1 MTVVGEKKFDE
12 PVRNYDD
19 DSYDE
24 VIVVE
29 ANEKSAQVAIDLV
42 NATPRELLIYFATR
56 FKETQG
62 FEYNVEWIKEMAI
75 FKSFK
80 ERYKEDAGPMI
91 AFLFD
96 KYNCTIN
103 GDVLTAT
110 AFTQGAK
117 WIQDKLYI
125 ELKKDIIRGST
136 PGPDTEGLMHTN
148 DFLKRFAV

>member
-1 MTVVGEKKFDE
+1 MTVGEKKFDE
-12 PVRNYDD
+12 PVRDYDN

-24 VIVVE
+24 VVVVE
-29 ANEKSAQVAIDLV
+29 ANEKSSQQEVDLV
-42 NATPRELLIYFATR
+42 SATPKELLIYFANR

-62 FEYNVEWIKEMAI
+62 FEYNIEWIKEMAI

-80 ERYKEDAGPMI
+80 ERYGEDAGPML
-91 AFLFD
+91 ALLFD
-96 KYNCTIN
+96 KYKCVIN

-125 ELKKDIIRGST
+125 ELKKDIIRENT

-148 DFLKRFAV
+148 EFLKRFAI

>member
-1 MTVVGEKKFDE
+1 MTVGEKSFDE
-12 PVRNYDD
+12 PVRDYDN

-24 VIVVE
+24 VVIVK
-29 ANEKSAQVAIDLV
+29 ANEKSSQQEIDLV
-42 NATPRELLIYFATR
+42 NATPKELLVYFANR

-62 FEYNVEWIKEMAI
+62 FEYNVEWVKEMAI

-80 ERYKEDAGPMI
+80 ERYGDDAGPMI
-91 AFLFD
+91 SLLFD
-96 KYNCTIN
+96 KYNCVIN
-103 GDVLTAT
+103 GDVMTAT

-125 ELKKDIIRGST
+125 ELKKDIIRENT

-148 DFLKRFAV
+148 EFLKRFAI

>member
-1 MTVVGEKKFDE
+1 MTTVGEKKFDE
-12 PVRNYDD
+12 PLRDYDND
-19 DSYDE
+19 DYEECVVVKE
-24 VIVVE
+24 VERPSQQSV
-29 ANEKSAQVAIDLV
+29 DLV
-42 NATPRELLIYFATR
+42 KATPRELLIYFANR

-62 FEYNVEWIKEMAI
+62 FEYNIEWVKEMAI

-80 ERYKEDAGPMI
+80 ERYGEDSGPMI
-91 AFLFD
+91 ALLFD
-96 KYNCTIN
+96 KYKCVIN

-125 ELKKDIIRGST
+125 ELKKDIIRESM

-148 DFLKRFAV
+148 EFFERFAI

>member
-1 MTVVGEKKFDE
+1 MTTVGEKSFDE
-12 PVRNYDD
+12 PVRDYDS

-24 VIVVE
+24 VVQVKTVE
-29 ANEKSAQVAIDLV
+29 RPSQQQIDLV
-42 NATPRELLIYFATR
+42 SATPKELLVYFANR

-62 FEYNVEWIKEMAI
+62 FEYNVEWVKEMAI

-80 ERYKEDAGPMI
+80 ERYGDDAGPMI
-91 AFLFD
+91 ALLFD
-96 KYNCTIN
+96 KYNCVMN

-125 ELKKDIIRGST
+125 ELKKDIIRENT
-136 PGPDTEGLMHTN
+136 PGPNTEGLMHTN
-148 DFLKRFAV
+148 EFLKRFAV

>member
-1 MTVVGEKKFDE
+1 MTVGEKKFDE
-12 PVRNYDD
+12 PVRDYDN

-24 VIVVE
+24 VVVVV
-29 ANEKSAQVAIDLV
+29 ANEKSSQQEIDLV
-42 NATPRELLIYFATR
+42 SATPKELLIYFANR

-62 FEYNVEWIKEMAI
+62 FEYNIEWIKEMAI

-80 ERYKEDAGPMI
+80 ERYGEDAGPMI
-91 AFLFD
+91 ALLFD
-96 KYNCTIN
+96 KYKCVVN

-125 ELKKDIIRGST
+125 ELKKDIIRENT

-148 DFLKRFAV
+148 EFLKRFAI

>member
-1 MTVVGEKKFDE
+1 MTVGEKKFDE
-12 PVRNYDD
+12 PVRDYDN

-24 VIVVE
+24 VVVVE
-29 ANEKSAQVAIDLV
+29 ANEKSSQQEVDLV
-42 NATPRELLIYFATR
+42 SATPKELLIYFANR

-62 FEYNVEWIKEMAI
+62 FEYNIEWIKEMAI
-75 FKSFK
+75 FNSFK
-80 ERYKEDAGPMI
+80 ESYGEDAGPMI
-91 AFLFD
+91 ALLFD
-96 KYNCTIN
+96 KYKCVIN

-125 ELKKDIIRGST
+125 ELKKDIIRENT

-148 DFLKRFAV
+148 EFFERFAI

>member
-1 MTVVGEKKFDE
+1 MTTVGEKRFDE
-12 PVRNYDD
+12 PVRDYDND
-19 DSYDE
+19 DYNES
-24 VIVVE
+24 VIVEAVE
-29 ANEKSAQVAIDLV
+29 RPSQQGIDLV
-42 NATPRELLIYFATR
+42 KATPRELLIYFANR

-62 FEYNVEWIKEMAI
+62 FEYNIEWVKEMAI

-80 ERYKEDAGPMI
+80 ERYGDDSGPMI
-91 AFLFD
+91 GLLFD
-96 KYNCTIN
+96 KYKCVIN

-125 ELKKDIIRGST
+125 ELKKDIIRDNT
-136 PGPDTEGLMHTN
+136 PGPNTEGLMNTD